1 MATITINIQES
12 LEKSFRN
19 RVHQIY
25 GKKKGMLGKAFSEA
39 MQEWVRKKDNFDKCM
54 TLLDKGVNM
63 GKLKYSTRDE
73 IYDRIYCY

>member
-19 RVHQIY
+19 RVYQVY
-25 GKKKGMLGKAFSEA
+25 GKKKGTLGKALSEA

-54 TLLDKGVNM
+54 ALLDKGVNM

-73 IYDRIYCY
+73 IYDRT